1 MAAEGE
7 PKRLGLI
14 AGGGTLPVLLRKAW
28 EARGGRV
35 FVLAYR
41 GFAEPE
47 AVDGTEHVWLEIA
60 EVEAAIRALH
70 GAGCCSV
77 VLAGAVRRPSWA
89 ALGADI
95 RGARLLPKLR
105 RARGDDALLRIV
117 LGELEAEGFRA
128 LRPDEILA
136 ELVAPAGSLGRR
148 APAEGDWPDIRAAG
162 AAALKIGADDRGQA
176 AVARDG
182 GVAGIEDSAGTDA
195 LLARCARAGGRGGV
209 LAKRPKPGQERRA
222 DQPAI
227 GVCTVE
233 RAAAAGLSGIAVE
246 AGGTLILDRRSVAAA
261 ADRLG
266 VFVYGA
272 TASEWDPE

>member
-1 MAAEGE
+1 MWTSCSARTPWSQKWFGSSARNRRDHWLVLAPTMAAESE

-14 AGGGTLPVLLRKAW
+14 AGGGTLPMLLRKAW

-41 GFAEPE
+41 DFAEPE

-70 GAGCCSV
+70 SAGCCSV

-128 LRPDEILA
+128 LRADEILA
-136 ELVAPAGSLGRR
+136 ELVAPAGSLGRC

-162 AAALKIGADDRGQA
+162 AAALKIGADDR
-176 AVARDG
+176 
-182 GVAGIEDSAGTDA
+182 
-195 LLARCARAGGRGGV
+195 RAGR
-209 LAKRPKPGQERRA
+209 RRA
-222 DQPAI
+222 RWRRRRD
-227 GVCTVE
+227 
-233 RAAAAGLSGIAVE
+233 RGL
-246 AGGTLILDRRSVAAA
+246 RR
-261 ADRLG
+261 D
-266 VFVYGA
+266 
-272 TASEWDPE
+272 